1 MSVKTARD
9 TVEIMRNVELR
20 NLSNRGDFGVVFLI
34 DTIHNILHP
43 VEGLFL
49 R

>member
-20 NLSNRGDFGVVFLI
+20 NLSKRGNLDLVVLI
-34 DTIHNILHP
+34 DTMHDILHP
-43 VEGLFL
+43 VEGPLL